1 MTKKRIYL
9 FIRGKVQGVFFRQ
22 AIKVVAKKNN
32 ITGWVRNLDDG
43 RVEALLEGDS
53 ESVNTVVEW
62 SNIGPANHALMR
74 LKLKL
79 KNLKMNFYLLKFCT
93 DIF

>member
-1 MTKKRIYL
+1 MTKKRIHL

-22 AIKVVAKKNN
+22 AIKVIAKKNN

-62 SNIGPANHALMR
+62 SNIGHANAR
-74 LKLKL
+74 VDEVKIKTKKF
-79 KNLKMNFYLLKFCT
+79 KNEFLSFEVLY
-93 DIF
+93 

>member
-22 AIKVVAKKNN
+22 AIKVIAKKNN

-53 ESVNTVVEW
+53 ESVNTVVAW
-62 SNIGPANHALMR
+62 SNIGPANAR
-74 LKLKL
+74 VDEVKIKTKKF
-79 KNLKMNFYLLKFCT
+79 KNEFLSFEVLY
-93 DIF
+93 

>member
-1 MTKKRIYL
+1 MTKKRIHI

-22 AIKVVAKKNN
+22 AIKVIAKKNN

-53 ESVNTVVEW
+53 ESINIVVEW
-62 SNIGPANHALMR
+62 SNIGPANAR
-74 LKLKL
+74 VDEVKIKT
-79 KNLKMNFYLLKFCT
+79 KKFQNE
-93 DIF
+93 FLSFEVLY

>member
-22 AIKVVAKKNN
+22 AIKVIAKKNN

-62 SNIGPANHALMR
+62 SNIGPANAR
-74 LKLKL
+74 VDEVKIKTEKF
-79 KNLKMNFYLLKFCT
+79 KNEFLSFEVLY
-93 DIF
+93 

>member
-22 AIKVVAKKNN
+22 AIKVIAKKNN

-53 ESVNTVVEW
+53 ES
-62 SNIGPANHALMR
+62 
-74 LKLKL
+74 
-79 KNLKMNFYLLKFCT
+79 
-93 DIF
+93 

>member
-1 MTKKRIYL
+1 MTKKQIHL

-22 AIKVVAKKNN
+22 AIKVIAKKNN

-62 SNIGPANHALMR
+62 SNIGPANGRVDELSLIH
-74 LKLKL
+74 
-79 KNLKMNFYLLKFCT
+79 
-93 DIF
+93 I

>member
-22 AIKVVAKKNN
+22 AIKVIAKKNN

-43 RVEALLEGDS
+43 HVEVLLEGDS
-53 ESVNTVVEW
+53 EAVNTVVKW
-62 SNIGPANHALMR
+62 SHIGPANAR
-74 LKLKL
+74 VDEVKIKTKKF
-79 KNLKMNFYLLKFCT
+79 KNEFLSFEVLY
-93 DIF
+93 

>member
-1 MTKKRIYL
+1 MTKKQIHL

-22 AIKVVAKKNN
+22 AIKVIAKKNN

-62 SNIGPANHALMR
+62 SNIGPANGR
-74 LKLKL
+74 VDEVKIKTKKF
-79 KNLKMNFYLLKFCT
+79 KNEFLSFEVLY
-93 DIF
+93 

>member
-1 MTKKRIYL
+1 MTKKRIHL

-22 AIKVVAKKNN
+22 AIKVIAKKNN

-53 ESVNTVVEW
+53 ESVNTIIEW
-62 SNIGPANHALMR
+62 SNIGPANAR
-74 LKLKL
+74 VAEEK
-79 KNLKMNFYLLKFCT
+79 
-93 DIF
+93 I